1 MPLPKSLRVLF
12 PGFSAL
18 LVGIFLLNAPAAAI
32 EGMYRIEGRNPAE
45 GGTYTGEAQVKQTGR
60 TFAVI
65 WKIGELRQIGTG
77 IVVDNVLSVV
87 FQSILPGR
95 VAGRP
100 GIAVFQIDN
109 DRITN
114 GIWSTLGDE
123 ATGQEIWT
131 ASDRP

>member
-1 MPLPKSLRVLF
+1 MPLPKSL
-12 PGFSAL
+12 SAL
-18 LVGIFLLNAPAAAI
+18 VGVFLLASPAGAV
-32 EGMYRIEGRNPAE
+32 EGMYRIEGRNPAQ
-45 GGTYTGEAQVKQTGR
+45 GGTYSGEAQVKQTGK
-60 TFAVI
+60 TYAVV
-65 WKIGELRQIGTG
+65 WRIGELRQIGTG
-77 IVVDNVLSVV
+77 IVIDNVFSVV

-123 ATGQEIWT
+123 ATGQEVWT
-131 ASDRP
+131 ASDRH

>member
-1 MPLPKSLRVLF
+1 MTPPRSLPF
-12 PGFSAL
+12 
-18 LVGIFLLNAPAAAI
+18 FLLGILVFLHSPASAI
-32 EGMYRIEGRNPAE
+32 EGSYRIDGRNPTE
-45 GGTYTGEAQVKQTGR
+45 GGIYSGAAQVKQTGR

-77 IVVDNVLSVV
+77 IVVDNVFSVV

-95 VAGRP
+95 LAGRP
-100 GIAVFQIDN
+100 GVAVFQIDN

-123 ATGQEIWT
+123 LTGQEIWT

>member
-1 MPLPKSLRVLF
+1 MALPKSL
-12 PGFSAL
+12 SAL
-18 LVGIFLLNAPAAAI
+18 FLGVLLLGVCPLTSQAGAV
-32 EGMYRIEGRNPAE
+32 EGTYRIEGRNPAQ
-45 GGTYTGEAQVKQTGR
+45 GGTYSGEAQVKQTGQ
-60 TFAVI
+60 TFVVI

-77 IVVDNVLSVV
+77 IVIDNVFSVV

-123 ATGQEIWT
+123 ATGQEMWT

>member
-1 MPLPKSLRVLF
+1 MTLPKGL
-12 PGFSAL
+12 SAL
-18 LVGIFLLNAPAAAI
+18 FLGISLLASPAAAV
-32 EGMYRIEGRNPAE
+32 EGMYRIEGRNPAQ
-45 GGTYTGEAQVKQTGR
+45 GGTYSGEAQVKQTGK
-60 TFAVI
+60 TYAVV
-65 WKIGELRQIGTG
+65 WRIGELRQIGTG
-77 IVVDNVLSVV
+77 IVIDNVFSVV

-123 ATGQEIWT
+123 ATGQEVWT
-131 ASDRP
+131 ASDRH

>member
-1 MPLPKSLRVLF
+1 MALPKSISAWFL
-12 PGFSAL
+12 GFFL
-18 LVGIFLLNAPAAAI
+18 LGIFPPISPAAAV
-32 EGMYRIEGRNPAE
+32 EGMYRIEGSNPAR
-45 GGTYTGEAQVKQTGR
+45 GGAYSGEVQVKQTGR

-65 WKIGELRQIGTG
+65 WKIGQLRQIGTG
-77 IVVDNVLSVV
+77 IVIDNVFSVV

-131 ASDRP
+131 ASDRH